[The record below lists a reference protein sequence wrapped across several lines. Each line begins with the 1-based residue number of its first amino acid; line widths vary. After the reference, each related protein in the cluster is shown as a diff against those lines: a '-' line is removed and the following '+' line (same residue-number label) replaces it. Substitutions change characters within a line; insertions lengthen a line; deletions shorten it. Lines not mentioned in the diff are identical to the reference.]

1 MEAKETIGTVICS
14 SCNIPMIVTARHQ
27 ILFSGGLVQVMYRCD
42 HCGAETTATRGTS
55 PVVCPSKR
63 AWTARKFGVAVGSSQ
78 RGLGSTRATGK
89 CAAGSTRLRVVR

>member
-42 HCGAETTATRGTS
+42 RCGAETTATRGAIARTS
-55 PVVCPSKR
+55 GR
-63 AWTARKFGVAVGSSQ
+63 AAPARPRALGSSENSAS
-78 RGLGSTRATGK
+78 L
-89 CAAGSTRLRVVR
+89 